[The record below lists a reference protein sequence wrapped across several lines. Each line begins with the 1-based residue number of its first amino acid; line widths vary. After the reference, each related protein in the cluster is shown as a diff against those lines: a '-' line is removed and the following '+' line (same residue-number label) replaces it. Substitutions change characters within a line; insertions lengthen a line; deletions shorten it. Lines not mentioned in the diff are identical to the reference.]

1 MAPTSP
7 RSPPSSAYG
16 AKDQQQHRRACWELL
31 QTAIADSEG
40 SEEHRAE
47 LTLVLASAIL
57 PVPESATLIDGAT
70 RIGAGRLVQ
79 RSARGAELGG
89 WLLSVD
95 SATKDLGADDTYARL
110 LALVESVHDI
120 HESPSWAQALS
131 FLEWVWQKRPDA
143 ELVRRILARAYR
155 MITEDLDASREES
168 WDAARE
174 HAVVYVASRKW
185 TSVKTY
191 QLFLDDLG
199 DDRMKGLV
207 GGLLLA
213 TPGHLGENREE
224 QSRVAELLRIRRLS
238 SRFAVSLTFEDDK
251 TVPGSWT
258 GALDRIM
265 DLLSSIAQEDEA
277 TNTPTIRPGIAYF
290 GRITKELVDAGV
302 STSSWNVYAA
312 RDGERVCIAGAPDD
326 FNADL
331 CRVLLQWAGLGNR
344 RDLDELAPGL
354 TSASRLAG
362 PSGEACA
369 ATRTTARPTRNPA
382 TTRSPERGVPSIG

>member
-1 MAPTSP
+1 MP
-7 RSPPSSAYG
+7 RENTLSST
-16 AKDQQQHRRACWELL
+16 WP
-31 QTAIADSEG
+31 
-40 SEEHRAE
+40 AE
-47 LTLVLASAIL
+47 N
-57 PVPESATLIDGAT
+57 G
-70 RIGAGRLVQ
+70 
-79 RSARGAELGG
+79 
-89 WLLSVD
+89 
-95 SATKDLGADDTYARL
+95 
-110 LALVESVHDI
+110 HD
-120 HESPSWAQALS
+120 
-131 FLEWVWQKRPDA
+131 
-143 ELVRRILARAYR
+143 
-155 MITEDLDASREES
+155 
-168 WDAARE
+168 
-174 HAVVYVASRKW
+174 
-185 TSVKTY
+185 VKTY

-224 QSRVAELLRIRRLS
+224 QSRVADSRIRRLL

-331 CRVLLQWAGLGNR
+331 CRVLFLYGPVLGTDVTLTSLR
-344 RDLDELAPGL
+344 RD
-354 TSASRLAG
+354 
-362 PSGEACA
+362 
-369 ATRTTARPTRNPA
+369 
-382 TTRSPERGVPSIG
+382 